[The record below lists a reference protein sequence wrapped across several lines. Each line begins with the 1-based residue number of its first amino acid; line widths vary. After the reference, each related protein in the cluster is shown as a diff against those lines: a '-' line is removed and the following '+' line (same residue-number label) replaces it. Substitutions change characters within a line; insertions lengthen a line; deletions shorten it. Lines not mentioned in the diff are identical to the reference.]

1 MNHWRQ
7 QWGFLGF
14 KKEFKQEVHCVLVLN
29 KTGIKDVSRCAK
41 PGGFQMGPSSGT
53 PSEHIP
59 LKATIP
65 KAADMGSPTVPSAG
79 ARNETGV
86 CIKCAE
92 PSPGTLASFSM

>member
-1 MNHWRQ
+1 MCHVVPNQ
-7 QWGFLGF
+7 
-14 KKEFKQEVHCVLVLN
+14 V
-29 KTGIKDVSRCAK
+29 VSKWDPAVAVAHH
-41 PGGFQMGPSSGT
+41 
-53 PSEHIP
+53 SEHIP